1 MFVADHSL
9 RVLVLALVVDALIGD
24 PGSLWKRTPHPV
36 VMLGWAIDRLDAAL
50 NDERRSDT
58 LRRTAGVLAI
68 VVLVAGSAALG
79 WLIQQVLNALP
90 LGWTVEAIVAS
101 VFIAQ
106 RSLYEHVARV
116 QQAFASG
123 GLNEARG
130 AVSAIVGRDPQALD
144 EAGVCRAAIETTAE
158 NFSDG
163 VVAPAL
169 WFALLG
175 LSGLLAYKAIN
186 TADSMIGHLTERHRA
201 FGWAAARLDD
211 LVNLAPARL
220 SALLLALVAPVT
232 GGSIAGSVRV
242 ALRDAK
248 KHRSPNAGWPESA
261 MAAALGVALA
271 GPRVYP
277 ERTVDDPF
285 VNALG
290 RKDARPD
297 DIGRALRLF
306 VAACVLEAALYAALV
321 LLV

>member
-1 MFVADHSL
+1 MFVADHTL
-9 RVLVLALVVDALIGD
+9 RVLVLALLVDALIGD

-36 VMLGWAIDRLDAAL
+36 VMFGWVIDRLDAAL
-50 NDERRSDT
+50 NNERRSDT
-58 LRRTAGVLAI
+58 LRCTAGVLAI
-68 VVLVAGSAALG
+68 VVLVVGSAALG
-79 WLIQQVLNALP
+79 WLIQRVLNALA

-106 RSLYEHVARV
+106 RSLYEHVVRV
-116 QQAFASG
+116 QEAFVSG
-123 GLNEARG
+123 GLGEARG

-144 EAGVCRAAIETTAE
+144 DAGVCRAAIETTAE

-163 VVAPAL
+163 VVAPAF

-175 LSGLLAYKAIN
+175 LPGLIAYKAIN

-211 LVNLAPARL
+211 LVNLVPARL
-220 SALLLALVAPVT
+220 SAVLLGLVAPVT
-232 GGSIAGSVRV
+232 GGSIAGSLRV

-277 ERTVDDPF
+277 GRIVDDPF
-285 VNALG
+285 VNASG
-290 RKDARPD
+290 RKDATPD
-297 DIGRALRLF
+297 DIGRALKLF
-306 VAACVLEAALYAALV
+306 VAACVAEGVFYAALAFV
-321 LLV
+321 V